1 MQRRSFYGSATLQFG
16 DLRVPDGVP
25 LSPIAIVIHGGYWRN
40 RYGLDYIVPM
50 CEALTAAGIATW
62 NLEYRR
68 IGDSGGGWP
77 GTFEDVAAGAE
88 HLKVLSS
95 EFNLDLNR
103 AVTVGHSAG
112 GQLAFWL
119 ASEKKWFTG
128 AVSLAGVLD
137 LRRSWE
143 LGLSDHI
150 VAQFLGGSPKEVP
163 DRYDFASPLERLPIG
178 MPQKLFHGTADS
190 SVPYEISERYA
201 RAAKSCGDDAE
212 LIAFEGAGHFEV
224 VDPRTKEFE
233 RVRKTIVAMLF

>member
-1 MQRRSFYGSATLQFG
+1 MQRRSFYGPGTLQFG

-25 LSPIAIVIHGGYWRN
+25 SSPVAVVIHGGFWRN
-40 RYGLDYIVPM
+40 RYGLDYIAPV

-68 IGDSGGGWP
+68 LGDSGGGWP

-88 HLKVLSS
+88 HLKSLSS
-95 EFNLDLNR
+95 EFQLDLNR
-103 AVTVGHSAG
+103 VVAVGHSAG
-112 GQLAFWL
+112 GHLAFWL
-119 ASEKKWFTG
+119 ASEKNSLSG

-137 LRRSWE
+137 LRRAWE
-143 LGLSDHI
+143 LGLSDNV
-150 VAQFLGGSPKEVP
+150 VAQFLGGSPEEVP

-178 MPQKLFHGTADS
+178 IPQKLFHGTADT

-201 RAAKSCGDDAE
+201 RTAKSRGDDAE
-212 LIAFEGAGHFEV
+212 LIAFEGAGHMEV

-233 RVRKTIVAMLF
+233 RIRELILSMLR

>member
-1 MQRRSFYGSATLQFG
+1 MRRSFYGSGTLQFG

-25 LSPIAIVIHGGYWRN
+25 SSAVAIVIHGGFWRN

-50 CEALTAAGIATW
+50 CEALTAVGIATW

-88 HLKVLSS
+88 HLKSLSS
-95 EFNLDLNR
+95 EFKLDLNR
-103 AVTVGHSAG
+103 VLTVGHSAG
-112 GQLAFWL
+112 GHLAFWL
-119 ASEKKWFTG
+119 ASEKKWLSG

-137 LRRSWE
+137 LRRAWE
-143 LGLSDHI
+143 LGLSENA
-150 VAQFLGGSPKEVP
+150 VAQFLGGSPEAVP
-163 DRYDFASPLERLPIG
+163 DRYDFASPLERLPIRI
-178 MPQKLFHGTADS
+178 PQKLFHGTADT
-190 SVPYEISERYA
+190 SVPYEISERYT
-201 RAAKSCGDDAE
+201 RAAKSRGDTAE

-233 RVRKTIVAMLF
+233 RIRGIIVAMLR

>member
-1 MQRRSFYGSATLQFG
+1 MHRRSFYGSGTLQFG

-25 LSPIAIVIHGGYWRN
+25 SSPVAVVIHGGFWRN
-40 RYGLDYIVPM
+40 RYGLDYIVPV

-68 IGDSGGGWP
+68 LGDSGGGWP
-77 GTFEDVAAGAE
+77 GTFEDVRAGAE
-88 HLKVLSS
+88 HLKSLSS
-95 EFNLDLNR
+95 EFQLDLNR
-103 AVTVGHSAG
+103 VVAVGHSAG
-112 GQLAFWL
+112 GHLAFWL
-119 ASEKKWFTG
+119 ASEKNSLSG

-137 LRRSWE
+137 LRRTWE
-143 LGLSDHI
+143 LGLSDNV
-150 VAQFLGGSPKEVP
+150 VAQFLGGSPEEVP

-178 MPQKLFHGTADS
+178 IPQKLFHGTADT

-201 RAAKSCGDDAE
+201 RTAKSRGDDAE

-233 RVRKTIVAMLF
+233 RIREIIVSMLR